1 MRSLRF
7 LRPALPALAL
17 FALAC
22 PSVRAAQ
29 QVTLRNG
36 SEFLCAHQE
45 AVGDRIRLYLYP
57 TSITEAAQIDASYID
72 VAAVSVLR
80 IETVPDPILPATP
93 SLGAPR
99 LDSETL
105 EGKRPAPL
113 TAAETRQ
120 LLAHAGQAHNIDA
133 DLLAS
138 VLHAESNGNPRAV
151 SRAGARGLMQL
162 MPATAAKLGVEN
174 SFAPEQNVNG
184 GTAYLDQLLT
194 RYHDNISLALAAYNA
209 GPEAV
214 DRYHGIPP
222 YAETRAYVARIIREF
237 NQREYNR
244 RKLAANS
251 N

>member
-1 MRSLRF
+1 MQSRRRPQVCSAKLFSRAPSCGCSRQSHERRTYISPSGSPTSPVDRKMDLDPAMRSLRF

-133 DLLAS
+133 DLLA
-138 VLHAESNGNPRAV
+138 
-151 SRAGARGLMQL
+151 
-162 MPATAAKLGVEN
+162 
-174 SFAPEQNVNG
+174 
-184 GTAYLDQLLT
+184 
-194 RYHDNISLALAAYNA
+194 
-209 GPEAV
+209 
-214 DRYHGIPP
+214 
-222 YAETRAYVARIIREF
+222 
-237 NQREYNR
+237 
-244 RKLAANS
+244 
-251 N
+251 